1 MSTIIDERKAIIVD
15 IYNKEQLA
23 LGLPTIV
30 ASNYLISVP
39 NAYVGDK
46 SVRNTKIFLTPIT
59 GKNNLLKF
67 NIFYDRLNLD
77 NFPITVVKL
86 TGTTLYEVLDQL
98 NEQTGYELDTSDVV
112 DMTIP
117 DIGSFRVQAKS
128 SSLLFI
134 GSFLVT
140 RSV

>member
-1 MSTIIDERKAIIVD
+1 MSTTTEARKALIVD

-23 LGLPTIV
+23 LGLPTID
-30 ASNYLISVP
+30 ANNFLMSVP
-39 NAYVGDK
+39 NVYVGDK

-67 NIFYDRLNLD
+67 NIFYDRLNLTD
-77 NFPITVVKL
+77 YPITVIKL
-86 TGTTLYEVLDQL
+86 TGTTLYEVLEEL
-98 NEQTGYELDTSDVV
+98 NEKTGYEIDTTDVA

-117 DIGSFRVQAKS
+117 DVGSFYIEAKA

-134 GSFLVT
+134 GRLLVT